1 MHHFQPTAVNYLFLP
16 SICIGLGIADAKWQN
31 ILELQAAL
39 GSDGMHRADIDGLRA
54 VAVVSVVLF
63 HFKLFPNYIRGGF
76 VGVDVFVSGRPLS
89 QYAAE
94 YRRTAQKEINLA
106 FAKALKKEGIEYFST
121 YEAIRN
127 PECMIWTEEGVPLQF
142 DDGHLTRQGSA
153 YVARKFGRQVL

>member
-76 VGVDVFVSGRPLS
+76 IGVDVFFVISGYLI
-89 QYAAE
+89 
-94 YRRTAQKEINLA
+94 TGII
-106 FAKALKKEGIEYFST
+106 LKGI
-121 YEAIRN
+121 
-127 PECMIWTEEGVPLQF
+127 
-142 DDGHLTRQGSA
+142 DDGS
-153 YVARKFGRQVL
+153 YSVANFYNRRIRRI